1 MRSFLTVIFLF
12 VLITLSKAQG
22 SGFSQGTG
30 FNLGINLC
38 GGEMGENNIPGTL
51 NNHYSYPTEEE
62 VDYFYKKGFKLVTIP
77 FRWERVQKDLG
88 GDLDFQEI
96 GEMKKVVTWC
106 SNKGMQVIISMHNL
120 GRYRKYGIDYLIGSF
135 SVSRADYADVWNRLV
150 NAFSGYQ
157 NIYGYE
163 IMTEPHEMQGFDWFT
178 TAQQAI
184 NSIREADKRNYIII
198 AGENY
203 AASESWKEYSD
214 NLKNLKDPSD
224 KIIYNAHCFFDL
236 DFTGKYLY
244 SYEQSKVEDSTGIK
258 RVMPFVNWLKD
269 NNKKG
274 IVGAFGAPDT
284 DPRWL
289 KLMENFLRYLNYN
302 NVAANYWAS
311 GKRWSGNPLSVY
323 PLAQTDRPQMGVLQQ
338 FITGVA
344 YEEKPI
350 VASSNTTTAGSTP
363 ANANSN
369 SNTAESINSNSTQ
382 NNAPVIERTPIPT
395 VPPPPPESFLFLPG
409 TILLPQPNGGLYK
422 PIMKQIN
429 SDSGLRVAKY
439 KN

>member
-1 MRSFLTVIFLF
+1 MRGILIILFSFFL
-12 VLITLSKAQG
+12 LNP
-22 SGFSQGTG
+22 GFSQGNG
-30 FNLGINLC
+30 FTLGINLC
-38 GGEMGENNIPGTL
+38 GGEMGEQNIPGTL
-51 NNHYSYPTEEE
+51 NNHYAYPTEEE
-62 VDYFYKKGFKLVTIP
+62 VAYFYKKGFKLVTIP
-77 FRWERVQKDLG
+77 FRWERIQKDLG

-96 GEMKKVVTWC
+96 GEIKKVITWC
-106 SNKGMQVIISMHNL
+106 SNKGMQVIISMHNG
-120 GRYRKYGIDYLIGSF
+120 GRYRKYGIDYLIGSY

-157 NIYGYE
+157 NIYGFE

-184 NSIREADKRNYIII
+184 NSIREADKRNHIII

-203 AASESWKEYSD
+203 AAAESWKEYSD
-214 NLKNLKDPSD
+214 NLKNLKDPVD

-258 RVMPFVNWLKD
+258 RVMPFVNWLRE

-274 IVGAFGAPDT
+274 MVGAFGVPDT

-289 KLMENFLRYLNYN
+289 KLMDQFIKYLNFN
-302 NVAANYWAS
+302 KVPANYWAS

-323 PLAQTDRPQMGVLQQ
+323 PLAQNDRPQMSVLQQ
-338 FITGVA
+338 YIAGVS

-350 VASSNTTTAGSTP
+350 VAASNTS
-363 ANANSN
+363 NANIANTNAVSATTSN
-369 SNTAESINSNSTQ
+369 SSSTESFNS
-382 NNAPVIERTPIPT
+382 APIIEKTPVP
-395 VPPPPPESFLFLPG
+395 VLPPPPPESFLFLPG
-409 TILLPQPNGGLYK
+409 TVLLPQPKGGLYK
-422 PIMKQIN
+422 PTLKQMPT
-429 SDSGLRVAKY
+429 DTGVRVAKY
-439 KN
+439 KNN